1 VAERADFAL
10 PHAAIV
16 ASMVL
21 GDVLMLDP
29 TLALPTLQH
38 HPDAADPGQLAL
50 EILIEGGFA
59 LTDDE
64 EQPDPRKRPGWQA
77 VEQAESVA
85 PADAVSFGRVVE
97 RRPLTEVRR
106 LALALT
112 PGARHSHAGSLAG
125 RAQSRGRMVA
135 SGDCNSTAGAS
146 GSPELSGNGI
156 ESSQALARHRE
167 QTAWRFGKPEQFM
180 AGGGEASP
188 GPTPVK
194 PLPPVRGGRGAAP

>member
-1 VAERADFAL
+1 
-10 PHAAIV
+10 
-16 ASMVL
+16 MVL

-29 TLALPTLQH
+29 ALTLPTLQH

-59 LTDDE
+59 RTDDE
-64 EQPDPRKRPGWQA
+64 QQTDPGKRPGWQA
-77 VEQAESVA
+77 VEQAESVT

-146 GSPELSGNGI
+146 GSPERSGNGI
-156 ESSQALARHRE
+156 ESSQALARHRG

-180 AGGGEASP
+180 AGDADAGRA
-188 GPTPVK
+188 PT
-194 PLPPVRGGRGAAP
+194 R